1 MHAGSDTTSNIGD
14 QCVKAVIIA
23 GGFGTRLRPLSCTR
37 PKHLFPI
44 GGKPLLDWTLERL
57 AKNGTNEVV
66 FAVNYLFQAFV
77 KRYGESAYGM
87 KLHYSREARPLGTGG
102 CVKNA
107 EKTIGHNEPFLLLN
121 GDILSNVDYAKLYA
135 EHKKNGAIATMTLH
149 KVDDPTRYGVVE
161 LGQKNCIKRFVEKP
175 ERGRAPSNL
184 INAGVYALSPQIFNY
199 ISEKKP
205 ISIEREVFPLL
216 VQDNKLFGY
225 ESEGLWIDI
234 GEPSDYLKGN
244 KLLLDAELK
253 KGSIA
258 SSVELEGDVEINN
271 PVVIGE
277 HANIGDK
284 SKIGPHVAIGEN
296 ADIGKGVCIEN
307 SIIFPGTVISDFSSL
322 KGAIIG
328 EDAIIGKWV
337 KIEDNCIVGDHAMIN
352 DNVTLTK
359 GVTVCPQKEVTESVL
374 SPKCLM

>member
-1 MHAGSDTTSNIGD
+1 MPQKDTTSNIGD
-14 QCVKAVIIA
+14 YFVKAVIIA

-44 GGKPLLDWTLERL
+44 AGKPLLDWTLERL
-57 AKNGTNEVV
+57 SKGGADEVV

-102 CVKNA
+102 CIKNA
-107 EKTIGHNEPFLLLN
+107 QKIIGNDEPFLLLN
-121 GDILSNVDYAKLYA
+121 GDILSNVNYAKLTR
-135 EHKKNGAIATMTLH
+135 EHMKNDALATMTLH
-149 KVDDPTRYGVVE
+149 KVDDPSRYGVVE
-161 LGQKNCIKRFVEKP
+161 LAEKNRIKRFIEKP
-175 ERGRAPSNL
+175 ERGKAPSNL
-184 INAGVYALSPQIFNY
+184 INAGVYVLSPKIFDY
-199 ISEKKP
+199 ITNERP
-205 ISIEREVFPLL
+205 VSIEREVFPAL
-216 VQDNKLFGY
+216 VRDSKLFGY

-244 KLLLDAELK
+244 RLLLDAELRSGRVARSAK
-253 KGSIA
+253 
-258 SSVELEGDVEINN
+258 LEGKVEINN
-271 PVVIGE
+271 PVVVGKQTT
-277 HANIGDK
+277 IGDK

-296 ADIGKGVCIEN
+296 ANIGKGVCIEN
-307 SIIFPGTVISDFSSL
+307 SIIFPGTVISDFSSV

-337 KIEDNCIVGDHAMIN
+337 KIEDNCIIGDHAMIN
-352 DNVTLTK
+352 DNITLTK